1 MFSSGAA
8 VEQPEKTY
16 LVAAVAGWSCRAN
29 SSRATL
35 VTGVAGFV
43 GQAVCSDLSARG
55 YWVLRVIRRQEKAHQ
70 HLMCNTKS

>member
-1 MFSSGAA
+1 MFTSGAA
-8 VEQPEKTY
+8 VGQPERAY
-16 LVAAVAGWSCRAN
+16 LVAAAAAGWPCRAN

-55 YWVLRVIRRQEKAHQ
+55 YRVLGVVR
-70 HLMCNTKS
+70 